1 MGLSPPSR
9 EETLRRRREA
19 ATARVRHW
27 RLAPPVTTRARKHV
41 HVRYDI
47 TPRRMANSWLAT
59 QAEGGS
65 CAACTA
71 HSRNLL
77 GGARMKAG
85 DACVVL
91 KVPAA

>member
-1 MGLSPPSR
+1 VDLSPPSLG
-9 EETLRRRREA
+9 ETPRKWRA
-19 ATARVRHW
+19 AAGARVRHW
-27 RLAPPVTTRARKHV
+27 RLAPPVTTRAGKHV
-41 HVRYDI
+41 HTRYDI

-71 HSRNLL
+71 HSRHIR

-91 KVPAA
+91 QVPAA

>member
-1 MGLSPPSR
+1 MDLSPPSLG
-9 EETLRRRREA
+9 ETPRKWRA
-19 ATARVRHW
+19 AAGARVRHW
-27 RLAPPVTTRARKHV
+27 RLAPPVTTRAGKHV
-41 HVRYDI
+41 HTRYDI

-65 CAACTA
+65 CAGCTA
-71 HSRNLL
+71 HSRHLR

-91 KVPAA
+91 QVPAA